1 MVKESNVET
10 AVEFCER
17 VYPEMM
23 VEFKRIQA
31 EDYEVF
37 CKKQRDYG
45 PGNIALGTTL
55 ATKED
60 TLMSLTGLIIRM
72 NDKIQRLLNLLVKN
86 GDAKPENNVRTSTI
100 TLPSKEDGED
110 D

>member
-1 MVKESNVET
+1 MVKQSKEEN

-31 EDYEVF
+31 EDYEIF
-37 CKKQRDYG
+37 CKKQKDYG

-72 NDKIQRLLNLLVKN
+72 KPIFLRFSLGFARFFLVF
-86 GDAKPENNVRTSTI
+86 AIFS
-100 TLPSKEDGED
+100 
-110 D
+110 